1 MKGIE
6 HAEAQRIEL
15 DILTAFSRYCRDNG
29 LRYYLAYGTL
39 LGAIRH
45 HGFIPWDNDVDVVMP
60 RPDYEKLLSMVK
72 QNSISEHI
80 RLLDYREEKTFPFAK
95 AVDTRTTCKEH
106 FLVTED
112 NMGLYIDIFP
122 LDGMPENEDEQNRIL
137 RKIRI
142 LSKLYVV
149 ANYRFNTGSTTLVRW
164 IKNLLYP
171 VSRLVSSR
179 WVCRRLNALCAAYP
193 YDESVMVA
201 NVVWGEEKKD
211 IMPRAW
217 YDSSVAGVFEHNEI
231 SIPAAYHQILK
242 QLYGDYMQLP
252 PEEER
257 IVHEFEA
264 YWK

>member
-1 MKGIE
+1 MKRIE
-6 HAEAQRIEL
+6 HAQAQRIEL
-15 DILTAFSRYCRDNG
+15 DILTAFSEYCKENG

-39 LGAIRH
+39 IGAVRH
-45 HGFIPWDNDVDVVMP
+45 QGFIPWDNDVDVVMP
-60 RPDYEKLLSMVK
+60 RPDYEKLMKLVK
-72 QNSISEHI
+72 RAPIADHI
-80 RLLDYREEKTFPFAK
+80 HILDYREEKTFPFAK
-95 AVDTRTTCKEH
+95 AVDTRTICKEH
-106 FLVTED
+106 FLVTEE

-122 LDGMPENEDEQNRIL
+122 LDGMPEKEEEQKQIL
-137 RKIRI
+137 KKINI
-142 LSKLYVV
+142 LSKLYVI
-149 ANYRFNTGSTTLVRW
+149 ANYRFNTGSTTLIRW
-164 IKNLLYP
+164 VKNLLYP

-179 WVCRRLNALCAAYP
+179 WVCEQLNALCAAYP
-193 YDESVMVA
+193 YEESAMVS

-217 YDSSVAGVFEHNEI
+217 YDSSVTGLFEDKEI
-231 SIPAAYHQILK
+231 IIPAAYHQILQ